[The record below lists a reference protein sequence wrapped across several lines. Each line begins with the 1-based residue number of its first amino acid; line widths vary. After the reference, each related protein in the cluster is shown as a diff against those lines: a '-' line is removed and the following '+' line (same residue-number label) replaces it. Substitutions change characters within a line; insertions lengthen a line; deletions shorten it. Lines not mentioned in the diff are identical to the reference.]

1 MKMKVSDI
9 VSVLGLKVIAGEDG
23 LGRSITGGYTS
34 DLLSDVIGR
43 AGEGSVWITI
53 QTHHNVV
60 AVASLKDLAAVIITG
75 GLKPTEETLKKSND
89 ENIPVLSSEDDT
101 FTATGR
107 LYELL
112 KKA

>member
-1 MKMKVSDI
+1 MKVSEI
-9 VSVLGLKVIAGEDG
+9 VSALGLKVVSGENG
-23 LGRSITGGYTS
+23 LGRSISGGYAS

-43 AGEGSVWITI
+43 AAEGYVWLTI
-53 QTHHNVV
+53 QTHHNVI

-75 GLKPTEETLKKSND
+75 GMKATEETLKKSND
-89 ENIPVLSSEDDT
+89 ENIPVLLSDNDT
-101 FTATGR
+101 FATSGR